1 MRWPLRTRP
10 RGRHDG
16 RAGFVAI
23 NMMGPILGVVGLVA
37 LVGWFVGSGWADLDP
52 SVQLG
57 LKVLAGA
64 VVVAIVVARIVASDG
79 DARPEGPR
87 F

>member
-1 MRWPLRTRP
+1 MSSLLPDRP
-10 RGRHDG
+10 KGRCCG

-37 LVGWFVGSGWADLDP
+37 LVGWFVGARWADFGP
-52 SVQLG
+52 GAQLA
-57 LKVLAGA
+57 LKVLGGV
-64 VVVAIVVARIVASDG
+64 VVVAIVVARFVASEG
-79 DARPEGPR
+79 DSRPKGPR